1 MKLQG
6 LPAVFG
12 TDRKKRLLGAA
23 LIASAALLLFP
34 WSSLRR
40 TADSGRDA
48 CRAAETALEKRVVSL
63 LSGMPD
69 LGRVRVLV
77 TLEETVSE
85 GSLTSSS
92 LFGATASGGA
102 LRSPRVRGVGVICA
116 NAVSY
121 ERRREVVR
129 LLTAALGIGENRVWV
144 SSG

>member
-1 MKLQG
+1 MKLRD

-12 TDRKKRLLGAA
+12 TERKKWLLAAA
-23 LIASAALLLFP
+23 LIAAGALLLFP

-40 TADSGRDA
+40 TADSGLGACRDA
-48 CRAAETALEKRVVSL
+48 ERALEKRVVSL

-69 LGRVRVLV
+69 LGRVRILV
-77 TLEETVSE
+77 TLEETASA
-85 GSLTSSS
+85 GSLTSPSF
-92 LFGATASGGA
+92 FGASSSGEA

-116 NAVSY
+116 NGVSY